1 MKKVYFLSLILCAV
15 LGLNAQTVVLSEDFS
30 GITDS
35 SGYAITSNLDNYTQV
50 PGWTGDKVYPS
61 TGKVKLGTS
70 SVAGYIQTPAL
81 DLSANGGQFTVTF
94 DAKIWSGD
102 NTSMF
107 VYVNDVP
114 YTVSGLSSSQFNTF
128 SLPLTGGTSTTTV
141 KFQSFVSNRGRF
153 FLDNVVIV
161 SEAAGPDVTAP
172 FVASVNP
179 SDNALAVTFNEV
191 LDATSA
197 QNVANY
203 SLDNNI
209 AVTSATLNG
218 RVVTLAVNPALVEG
232 NTYTL
237 IVNNVS
243 DTAGNVMTTPDTVVF
258 TYGVAP
264 EFNCATIADLR
275 SKLDFTD
282 VSVNNPSNVEYKLTG
297 EVVVTAVA
305 AYNNQK
311 VLQDETGAILV
322 YDPDNNLG
330 TLDVGDKVKNIY
342 GTLTNYF
349 GFLEF
354 KPTQAYGTLVSMFE
368 DVTPMT
374 VTLAQLNDPSFMI
387 QHQAELIKL
396 ENVSFTSQGQFA
408 VLNTYE
414 ITQNG
419 TTASAVFPYF
429 QDASTIGQDIPTGV
443 INIVGFN
450 FATSKI
456 GSTYLDYRY
465 YIVPR
470 SMNDFGTG
478 INNYVS
484 ENDVTI
490 APNPAVDYM
499 NVTVKNDNFQVNHCY
514 VVDINGKVVSAQ
526 NVENNNFSVNV
537 SSMASGLYFLRLTD
551 GKSNVTT
558 KFIKK

>member
-297 EVVVTAVA
+297 EVVVTAMA

-537 SSMASGLYFLRLTD
+537 SNMASGFYFLRLTD

>member
-35 SGYAITSNLDNYTQV
+35 SGYVISNLDNCTQV
-50 PGWTGDKVYPS
+50 PGWTGEKVYPS
-61 TGKVKLGTS
+61 NGKVKLGTS

-94 DAKIWSGD
+94 DAKIWNGD

-237 IVNNVS
+237 IVNNVA

-264 EFNCATIADLR
+264 EFYCATIADLR

-282 VSVNNPSNVEYKLTG
+282 VSVNNPSTVEYKLTG

-305 AYNNQK
+305 AHNNQK

-322 YDPDNNLG
+322 YDPDNALG

-349 GFLEF
+349 GFLEL

>member
-1 MKKVYFLSLILCAV
+1 MCAV

-35 SGYAITSNLDNYTQV
+35 SSSTITNNLDNYTQM
-50 PGWTGDKVYPS
+50 PGWTGDWVYPS
-61 TGKVKLGTS
+61 NGKVKLGRS
-70 SVAGYIQTPAL
+70 ADAGYIQTPAL

-94 DAKIWSGD
+94 DAKAWNGD
-102 NTSMF
+102 ATSLIIE
-107 VYVNDVP
+107 VDGTP
-114 YTVSGLSSSQFNTF
+114 YTIPGLSTTTFNTF
-128 SLPLTGGTSTTTV
+128 SVPFTGGTSTTTI
-141 KFQSFVSNRGRF
+141 KFQGFQSNRGRF
-153 FLDNVVIV
+153 FLDNVVVV
-161 SEAAGPDVTAP
+161 SEMAGPDLVPP

-179 SDNALAVTFNEV
+179 SDNALAVTFSEV
-191 LDATSA
+191 VDATSA
-197 QNVANY
+197 QTVANY

-209 AVTSATLNG
+209 SVTSATLSG

-237 IVNNVS
+237 IVSNVA
-243 DTAGNVMTTPDTVVF
+243 DTAGNAMTTPDTVVF

-282 VSVNNPSNVEYKLTG
+282 HTVNNSSNVEYKLTG

-305 AYNNQK
+305 SYNNQK

-322 YDPDNNLG
+322 YDPDNKLG

-342 GTLTNYF
+342 GTLTNYY

-374 VTLAQLNDPSFMI
+374 ITLSQLNDQDFMI

-396 ENVSFTSQGQFA
+396 QNVSFTSTGQFA
-408 VLNTYE
+408 TLSTYE
-414 ITQNG
+414 ITQDG
-419 TTASAVFPYF
+419 VTATAVYPYF
-429 QDASTIGQDIPTGV
+429 QDANTIGQDIPTGM
-443 INIVGFN
+443 INITGFN
-450 FATSKI
+450 FSTSKI
-456 GSTYLDYRY
+456 GNTYPEYRY

-478 INNYVS
+478 INSYVS
-484 ENDVTI
+484 EKDVTI

-499 NVTVKNDNFQVNHCY
+499 NVTVKNDNFQVSHCY
-514 VVDINGKVVSAQ
+514 IVDINGKVVSAQ
-526 NVENNNFSVNV
+526 DVENNNFSVNV
-537 SSMASGLYFLRLTD
+537 SSMASGLYFIRLTD

>member
-35 SGYAITSNLDNYTQV
+35 SGYAITNSLDDYTQV

-114 YTVSGLSSSQFNTF
+114 YTVSGLSSTQFNTF

-179 SDNALAVTFNEV
+179 SDNALAVTFSEV

-197 QNVANY
+197 QNAANY

-218 RVVTLAVNPALVEG
+218 SVVTLAVNPALVEG

-237 IVNNVS
+237 IVNNVA

-264 EFNCATIADLR
+264 EFNCATIAELR

-282 VSVNNPSNVEYKLTG
+282 VSVNNASTVEYKLTG

-322 YDPDNNLG
+322 YDPGNNLG

-429 QDASTIGQDIPTGV
+429 QDANTIGQDIPTGM

-470 SMNDFGTG
+470 TMNDFGTG

-484 ENDVTI
+484 ENDVTV

>member
-35 SGYAITSNLDNYTQV
+35 SSSTITNNLDNYTQM
-50 PGWTGDKVYPS
+50 PGWTGDWVYPS
-61 TGKVKLGTS
+61 NGKVKLGRS
-70 SVAGYIQTPAL
+70 ADAGYIQTPAL

-94 DAKIWSGD
+94 DAKAWNGD
-102 NTSMF
+102 ATSLIIE
-107 VYVNDVP
+107 VDGTP
-114 YTVSGLSSSQFNTF
+114 YTIPGLSTTTFNTF
-128 SLPLTGGTSTTTV
+128 SVPFTGGTSTTTI
-141 KFQSFVSNRGRF
+141 KFQGFQSNRGRF
-153 FLDNVVIV
+153 FLDNVVVV
-161 SEAAGPDVTAP
+161 SEMAGPDLVPP

-179 SDNALAVTFNEV
+179 SDNALAVTFSEV
-191 LDATSA
+191 VDATSA
-197 QNVANY
+197 QTVANY

-209 AVTSATLNG
+209 SVTSATLSG

-237 IVNNVS
+237 IVSNVA
-243 DTAGNVMTTPDTVVF
+243 DTAGNAMTTPDTVVF

-282 VSVNNPSNVEYKLTG
+282 HTVNNSSNVEYKLTG

-305 AYNNQK
+305 SYNNQK

-322 YDPDNNLG
+322 YDPDNKLG

-342 GTLTNYF
+342 GTLTNYY

-374 VTLAQLNDPSFMI
+374 ITLSQLNDQDFMI

-396 ENVSFTSQGQFA
+396 QNVSFTSTGQFA
-408 VLNTYE
+408 TLSTYE
-414 ITQNG
+414 ITQDG
-419 TTASAVFPYF
+419 VTATAVYPYF
-429 QDASTIGQDIPTGV
+429 QDANTIGQDIPTGM
-443 INIVGFN
+443 INITGFN
-450 FATSKI
+450 FSTSKI
-456 GSTYLDYRY
+456 GNTYPEYRY

-478 INNYVS
+478 INSYVS
-484 ENDVTI
+484 EKDVTI

-499 NVTVKNDNFQVNHCY
+499 NVTVKNDNFQVSHCY
-514 VVDINGKVVSAQ
+514 IVDINGKVVSAQ
-526 NVENNNFSVNV
+526 DVENNNFSVNV
-537 SSMASGLYFLRLTD
+537 SSMASGLYFIRLTD

>member
-1 MKKVYFLSLILCAV
+1 M
-15 LGLNAQTVVLSEDFS
+15 
-30 GITDS
+30 
-35 SGYAITSNLDNYTQV
+35 
-50 PGWTGDKVYPS
+50 
-61 TGKVKLGTS
+61 
-70 SVAGYIQTPAL
+70 
-81 DLSANGGQFTVTF
+81 TF
-94 DAKIWSGD
+94 DAKAWNGD
-102 NTSMF
+102 ATSLIIE
-107 VYVNDVP
+107 VDGTP
-114 YTVSGLSSSQFNTF
+114 YTIPGLSTTTFNTF
-128 SLPLTGGTSTTTV
+128 SVPFTGGTSTTTI
-141 KFQSFVSNRGRF
+141 KFQGFQSNRGRF
-153 FLDNVVIV
+153 FLDNVVVV
-161 SEAAGPDVTAP
+161 SEMAGPDLVPP

-179 SDNALAVTFNEV
+179 SDNALAVTFSEV
-191 LDATSA
+191 VDATSA
-197 QNVANY
+197 QTVANY

-209 AVTSATLNG
+209 SVTSATLSG

-237 IVNNVS
+237 IVSNVA
-243 DTAGNVMTTPDTVVF
+243 DTAGNAMTTPDTVVF

-282 VSVNNPSNVEYKLTG
+282 HTVNNSSNVEYKLTG

-305 AYNNQK
+305 SYNNQK

-322 YDPDNNLG
+322 YDPDNKLG

-342 GTLTNYF
+342 GTLTNYY

-374 VTLAQLNDPSFMI
+374 ITLSQLNDQDFMI

-396 ENVSFTSQGQFA
+396 QNVSFTSTGQFA
-408 VLNTYE
+408 TLSTYE
-414 ITQNG
+414 ITQDAV
-419 TTASAVFPYF
+419 TATAVYPYF
-429 QDASTIGQDIPTGV
+429 QDANTIGQDIPTGM
-443 INIVGFN
+443 INITGFN
-450 FATSKI
+450 FSTSKI
-456 GSTYLDYRY
+456 GNTYPEYRY

-478 INNYVS
+478 INSYVS
-484 ENDVTI
+484 EKDVTI

-514 VVDINGKVVSAQ
+514 IVDINGKVVSAQ
-526 NVENNNFSVNV
+526 DVENNNFSVNV
-537 SSMASGLYFLRLTD
+537 SSMASGLYFIRLTD

-558 KFIKK
+558 KFVKK

>member
-1 MKKVYFLSLILCAV
+1 MKKTYVLCMFLCAFM
-15 LGLNAQTVVLSEDFS
+15 GLNAQTVVLSEDFS
-30 GITDS
+30 AITDS

-61 TGKVKLGTS
+61 NGKVKVGTS
-70 SVAGYIQTPAL
+70 TVAGYIQTPAL

-94 DAKIWSGD
+94 DAKAWTGD
-102 NTSMF
+102 NTNLI
-107 VYVNDVP
+107 VYVDATP
-114 YTVSGLSSSQFNTF
+114 YTVSGVSTSAFNTF
-128 SLPLTGGTSTTTV
+128 SLPLTGGTSATTI
-141 KFQSFVSNRGRF
+141 KFQGFQSNRGRF
-153 FLDNVVIV
+153 FLDNVVVV
-161 SEAAGPDVTAP
+161 SEMAGPDVEPP

-179 SDNALAVTFNEV
+179 SDNALAVTFNEL

-197 QNVANY
+197 QTVANY

-209 AVTSATLNG
+209 SVISATLNG

-232 NTYTL
+232 TTYTL
-237 IVNNVS
+237 IVNNVA

-258 TYGVAP
+258 TYGVSP
-264 EFNCATIADLR
+264 EFNCATIAELR

-282 VSVNNPSNVEYKLTG
+282 HNVNNPSNVEYKLTG

-322 YDPDNNLG
+322 YDPDNKLG
-330 TLDVGDKVKNIY
+330 SLYGGDKVKDIY
-342 GTLTNYF
+342 GTLTNYY

-354 KPTQAYGTLVSMFE
+354 KPTQAYGTLVSMGV
-368 DVTPMT
+368 DVEPLTI
-374 VTLAQLNDPSFMI
+374 TLSQLNDQDFMI

-396 ENVSFTSQGQFA
+396 QDVTFVDQGQFA
-408 VLNTYE
+408 TLSTYE
-414 ITQNG
+414 ISQNG
-419 TTASAVFPYF
+419 TSAKAVYPYF
-429 QDASTIGQDIPTGV
+429 QDANIIGQDIPTGMV
-443 INIVGFN
+443 NITGFN

-456 GSTYLDYRY
+456 GNTYPDYRY

-470 SMNDFGTG
+470 SLYDFGTG

-490 APNPAVDYM
+490 APNPAVDFM
-499 NVTVKNDNFQVNHCY
+499 NVTVKNDNFQASRCY
-514 VVDINGKVVSAQ
+514 IVDINGKVVSAQ
-526 NVENNNFSVNV
+526 DVESNNFNVNV
-537 SSMASGLYFLRLTD
+537 SSMASGLYLIRLTD

-558 KFIKK
+558 KFIRK

>member
-35 SGYAITSNLDNYTQV
+35 SGYAITSNLDDYTQV

-490 APNPAVDYM
+490 APNPVVDYM
-499 NVTVKNDNFQVNHCY
+499 NVTVKNDNFQVNQCY
-514 VVDINGKVVSAQ
+514 VVEINGKVVSAQ

>member
-1 MKKVYFLSLILCAV
+1 MRKVYFLSLILCAV

-35 SGYAITSNLDNYTQV
+35 SGYAITNDLDNYTQV

-61 TGKVKLGTS
+61 NGKVKLGTS
-70 SVAGYIQTPAL
+70 SVAGYIQTPTL

-94 DAKIWSGD
+94 DAKMWNGD

-107 VYVNDVP
+107 VYVNDIP
-114 YTVSGLSSSQFNTF
+114 YTVSGLSSTQFNTF
-128 SLPLTGGTSTTTV
+128 SLQLTGGTSTTTI
-141 KFQSFVSNRGRF
+141 KFQSFVSSHGRF
-153 FLDNVVIV
+153 FLDNVVVV
-161 SEAAGPDVTAP
+161 SEAAGPDVTPP

-179 SDNALAVTFNEV
+179 SDNALAVTFSEV

-209 AVTSATLNG
+209 AITSASLND

-237 IVNNVS
+237 IVNNVA
-243 DTAGNVMTTPDTVVF
+243 DTAGNVMATPDTVVF

-282 VSVNNPSNVEYKLTG
+282 VSVNNASSVEYKLTG

-322 YDPDNNLG
+322 YDPGNNLG

-342 GTLTNYF
+342 GTLTNYY

-374 VTLAQLNDPSFMI
+374 ITLAQLNDQDFMI

-419 TTASAVFPYF
+419 LTAAAVYPYF
-429 QDASTIGQDIPTGV
+429 QDANTIGQDIPTSV
-443 INIVGFN
+443 TNIVGFN
-450 FATSKI
+450 FSTSKI

-499 NVTVKNDNFQVNHCY
+499 NVTVNNDNFQASRCY
-514 VVDINGKVVSAQ
+514 VVDINGKVVSVQ
-526 NVENNNFSVNV
+526 NVENNSFSVNV
-537 SSMASGLYFLRLTD
+537 SNMASGLYFLRLTD

>member
-1 MKKVYFLSLILCAV
+1 MKKIYVLCMILCAFI
-15 LGLNAQTVVLSEDFS
+15 GLNAQTVVLSEDFS

-35 SGYAITSNLDNYTQV
+35 SGYAITNSLDDYTQV

-102 NTSMF
+102 NTNMF

-114 YTVSGLSSSQFNTF
+114 YTVSGLSSSHFTTF
-128 SLPLTGGTSTTTV
+128 SLPLTGGTSTTNI

-153 FLDNVVIV
+153 FLDNIVIV
-161 SEAAGPDVTAP
+161 SEAAGPDEVPP

-179 SDNALAVTFNEV
+179 SDNALDVTFSEV

-197 QNVANY
+197 QTVANY
-203 SLDNNI
+203 ALDNNI
-209 AVTSATLNG
+209 SVTSATLNG

-237 IVNNVS
+237 IVNNIA
-243 DTAGNVMTTPDTVVF
+243 DTAGNVMAADTVVF
-258 TYGVAP
+258 TYGVSP
-264 EFNCATIADLR
+264 EFYCANIAELR
-275 SKLDFTD
+275 SKMDISSQSG
-282 VSVNNPSNVEYKLTG
+282 SVNGTEEYKLTG

-322 YDPDNNLG
+322 YDPDNKLG
-330 TLDVGDKVKNIY
+330 SLYVGDKVKDIY
-342 GTLTNYF
+342 GTLTNYW
-349 GFLEF
+349 GFLEL
-354 KPTQAYGTLVSMFE
+354 KPTQGYGSLTGMGV
-368 DVTPMT
+368 DVEPMT
-374 VTLAQLNDPSFMI
+374 ITLSQLNDLDFMI

-396 ENVSFTSQGQFA
+396 EDVTFNTAGQFA

-414 ITQNG
+414 INQNG
-419 TTASAVFPYF
+419 VTATAVYPYF
-429 QDASTIGQDIPTGV
+429 QDADLIGQDIPAGVVSITGV
-443 INIVGFN
+443 N

-456 GSTYLDYRY
+456 GNTNPDYRY

-470 SMNDFGTG
+470 SYNDLGTG
-478 INNYVS
+478 IYNYMAENEVS
-484 ENDVTI
+484 VS
-490 APNPAVDYM
+490 PNPAVDM
-499 NVTVKNDNFQVNHCY
+499 MRVTVKNDNFQVRNLY
-514 VVDINGKVVSAQ
+514 VVDINGRVISSMKV
-526 NVENNNFSVNV
+526 NDNDMMLNV
-537 SSMASGLYFLRLTD
+537 SNLASGCYFLRLTD
-551 GKSNVTT
+551 GKSNVTA
-558 KFIKK
+558 KFIKQ

>member
-1 MKKVYFLSLILCAV
+1 MKKIYVLCMILCAFI
-15 LGLNAQTVVLSEDFS
+15 GLNAQTVVLSEDFS

-35 SGYAITSNLDNYTQV
+35 SSSSITYSLDQYTQM
-50 PGWTGDKVYPS
+50 PGWTGNWVYPS
-61 TGKVKLGTS
+61 TGKVKVGKS
-70 SVAGYIQTPAL
+70 AEAGYIQTPAL

-94 DAKIWSGD
+94 DAKAWSGD
-102 NTSMF
+102 ATSLF
-107 VYVNDVP
+107 VNVDGTP
-114 YTVSGLSSSQFNTF
+114 YTVTGLSTSVFNTF
-128 SLPLTGGTSTTTV
+128 TMSFTGGTSATTI
-141 KFQSFVSNRGRF
+141 KFEGFQNSRGRF
-153 FLDNVVIV
+153 FLDNVLVV

-172 FVASVNP
+172 FVASVTP
-179 SDNALAVTFNEV
+179 SDNTLDVTFNEV

-197 QNVANY
+197 QTVANY

-218 RVVTLAVNPALVEG
+218 RVVTLAVNPALTEG
-232 NTYTL
+232 NTYML
-237 IVNNVS
+237 VVNNIA
-243 DTAGNVMTTPDTVVF
+243 DTAGNVMTTADTVVF
-258 TYGVAP
+258 TYGVSP

-275 SKLDFTD
+275 SKLDYTD
-282 VSVNNPSNVEYKLTG
+282 VSVNNASTVEYKLTG

-322 YDPDNNLG
+322 YDPGNNLG

-342 GTLTNYF
+342 GTLTNYY

-374 VTLAQLNDPSFMI
+374 ITLAQLNDPSFMI

-429 QDASTIGQDIPTGV
+429 QDANTIGQDIPTGM

-456 GSTYLDYRY
+456 GNTYLDYRY

-484 ENDVTI
+484 ENDIVIT
-490 APNPAVDYM
+490 PNPAVDHV
-499 NVTVKNDNFQVNHCY
+499 NVTIKNDNFQVNHCY

-526 NVENNNFSVNV
+526 NVENSNFSVNV
-537 SSMASGLYFLRLTD
+537 SNIASGLYFLRLTD

>member
-537 SSMASGLYFLRLTD
+537 SNMASGFYFLRLTD

>member
-1 MKKVYFLSLILCAV
+1 MKKVYFLSLILCAI

-35 SGYAITSNLDNYTQV
+35 NSTSIAFSLDQYTQV
-50 PGWTGDKVYPS
+50 PGWTGDWVYPS
-61 TGKVKLGTS
+61 TGKVKVGKS
-70 SVAGYIQTPAL
+70 SAAGFIQTPAR
-81 DLSANGGQFTVTF
+81 DLSANGGQFTVSF
-94 DAKIWSGD
+94 DAKAWSGD
-102 NTSMF
+102 ATSLIIE
-107 VYVNDVP
+107 VDGTP
-114 YTVSGLSSSQFNTF
+114 YTIPGLSTTTFNSF
-128 SLPLTGGTSTTTV
+128 SIPFTGGTSTTTI
-141 KFQSFVSNRGRF
+141 KFQGLQDNRARF
-153 FLDNVVIV
+153 FLDNVVVV
-161 SEAAGPDVTAP
+161 SEMAGPDLVPP
-172 FVASVNP
+172 FVASVTP
-179 SDNALAVTFNEV
+179 SDNALAVTFSEV
-191 LDATSA
+191 VDATSA
-197 QNVANY
+197 QTVANY

-209 AVTSATLNG
+209 SVTSATLSG

-237 IVNNVS
+237 IVSNVA

-282 VSVNNPSNVEYKLTG
+282 HTVNNSSNVEYKLTG

-305 AYNNQK
+305 SYNNQK

-322 YDPDNNLG
+322 YDPDNKLG

-342 GTLTNYF
+342 GTLTNYY

-374 VTLAQLNDPSFMI
+374 ITLSQLNDQDFMI

-396 ENVSFTSQGQFA
+396 QNVSFTSTGQFA
-408 VLNTYE
+408 TLSTYE
-414 ITQNG
+414 ITQDG
-419 TTASAVFPYF
+419 VTATAVYPYF
-429 QDASTIGQDIPTGV
+429 QDANTIGQDIPTGM
-443 INIVGFN
+443 INITGFN
-450 FATSKI
+450 FSTSKI
-456 GSTYLDYRY
+456 GNTYPEYRY

-478 INNYVS
+478 INSYVS
-484 ENDVTI
+484 EKDVTI

-499 NVTVKNDNFQVNHCY
+499 NVTVKNDNFQVSHCY
-514 VVDINGKVVSAQ
+514 IVDINGKVVSAQ
-526 NVENNNFSVNV
+526 DVENNNFSVNV
-537 SSMASGLYFLRLTD
+537 SSMASGLYFIRLTD
-551 GKSNVTT
+551 GKSSVTT